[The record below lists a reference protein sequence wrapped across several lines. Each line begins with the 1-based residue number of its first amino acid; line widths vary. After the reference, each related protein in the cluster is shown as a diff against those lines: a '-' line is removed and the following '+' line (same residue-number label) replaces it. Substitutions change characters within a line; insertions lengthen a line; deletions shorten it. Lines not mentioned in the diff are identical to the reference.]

1 MGRVTVEGGERY
13 LVLLISL
20 DLSPSGFRHLTGEND
35 CEGECVG
42 AAVLGCGVIV
52 GVDDVL
58 VSIVTHVVVP
68 GYGCRE
74 RGLAGRSPV
83 VGGESNVGWGSGL

>member
-1 MGRVTVEGGERY
+1 M
-13 LVLLISL
+13 ISSIFPL
-20 DLSPSGFRHLTGEND
+20 RIRHLTGKTTEN
-35 CEGECVG
+35 VG

-58 VSIVTHVVVP
+58 VSVIGHMVVP
-68 GYGCRE
+68 GYGGGV

-83 VGGESNVGWGSGL
+83 VGGESNVGWVWLRERGL

>member
-1 MGRVTVEGGERY
+1 M
-13 LVLLISL
+13 
-20 DLSPSGFRHLTGEND
+20 
-35 CEGECVG
+35 
-42 AAVLGCGVIV
+42 

-58 VSIVTHVVVP
+58 VSVMGHVVIP
-68 GYGCRE
+68 GYGGGV